1 MRQVQRRG
9 GCRAVTGCTSL
20 LRPIAATSAV
30 LALGW
35 APPAYAA
42 SSLPATVGPDPSPSG
57 ASPAPDPYP
66 GAVRPRFTQPVVT
79 RAPAPAQPITPAP
92 VYRPAS
98 VVPPKPRAV
107 HRHRAPVVR
116 HRAVAVQTQP
126 VHRARRPEPPAP
138 RLGARVFGTA
148 VRDATRVP
156 AAAALAVA
164 LLVLL
169 SGLFLARTARELAR

>member
-1 MRQVQRRG
+1 
-9 GCRAVTGCTSL
+9 VTGCLSL

-35 APPAYAA
+35 ASPAFGA
-42 SSLPATVGPDPSPSG
+42 SSLPATVGPDPSPNG

-66 GAVRPRFTQPVVT
+66 GGVRPRVARPVVT
-79 RAPAPAQPITPAP
+79 RAPAPTQPVAPAP
-92 VYRPAS
+92 VYRPTP
-98 VVPPKPRAV
+98 VTRTAV
-107 HRHRAPVVR
+107 HRHRVAITH
-116 HRAVAVQTQP
+116 HRAASAQTQP
-126 VHRARRPEPPAP
+126 VRRARRPEPPAP
-138 RLGARVFGTA
+138 KLGAWVFGTA
-148 VRDATRVP
+148 VREATRVP